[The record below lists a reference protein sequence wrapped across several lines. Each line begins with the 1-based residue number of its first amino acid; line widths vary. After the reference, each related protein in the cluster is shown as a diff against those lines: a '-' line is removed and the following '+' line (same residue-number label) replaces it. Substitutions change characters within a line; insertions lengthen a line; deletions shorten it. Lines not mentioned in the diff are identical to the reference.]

1 MTPSQN
7 NTNNLIKLKYCRGLG
22 DIIAVILH
30 SKAVGWLTHLI
41 TGRNTPCV
49 KCSKRAN
56 ALNVLFPIALWKWFF
71 YTEEEMVLNMK
82 GELEDSGFKVEY
94 DEERNNINAIKV
106 EEPQNPTPPSVIEPV
121 SNSPYILVS
130 SGQNFIGEFRI
141 DTQIYK
147 K

>member
-1 MTPSQN
+1 MTTSPN
-7 NTNNLIKLKYCRGLG
+7 NTNNLLKFKYCRGLG
-22 DIIAVILH
+22 DIIAVFLH
-30 SKAVGWLTHLI
+30 SKAIGWLTHLI
-41 TGRNTPCV
+41 TGKTTPCA

-71 YTEEEMVLNMK
+71 YSEEEMIMDMRK
-82 GELEDSGFKVEY
+82 DLESSGFTVSHNEKT
-94 DEERNNINAIKV
+94 NNFSAIKI
-106 EEPQNPTPPSVIEPV
+106 EELQKPIPSSEIDPI
-121 SNSPYILVS
+121 SSSYILVS